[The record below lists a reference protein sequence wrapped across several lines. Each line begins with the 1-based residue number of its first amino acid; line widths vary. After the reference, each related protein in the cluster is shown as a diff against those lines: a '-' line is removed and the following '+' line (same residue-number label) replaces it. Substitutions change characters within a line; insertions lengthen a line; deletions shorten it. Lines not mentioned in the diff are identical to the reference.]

1 MQTAQFVEASVRNPD
16 ALDTGVLIA
25 RLVFGLSLSAH
36 GAQKLF
42 GWFGGHG
49 LTASGGFFE
58 QLGFRP
64 GRLFAAIASVTE
76 IVAGLL
82 ITFGLLG
89 PVGPALML
97 SVMIVAA
104 GAVHWPQGFFA
115 ATNGIELPLLYA
127 TVAIVLA
134 LTGPGLLSL
143 DALLGLEALW
153 APVFASAALTI
164 GVIGGFGNLAARRPA
179 PSELCLPPG
188 TDRQRVT
195 TVHLAIPGATY
206 SHLYWGWPYRPEKHS
221 YAGHLLT
228 AGYALFVFDRIG
240 TGQSSHPPGAT
251 VTIEVNAF
259 VVHQLVRALRSGAI
273 GKTAFQRVVLVG
285 HALGSI
291 VALAYLTTP
300 PGSREASFAL
310 ASDPDPQLLA
320 LDEATK
326 ETVTTAELR
335 TAGAVL
341 TSVSSFAIRVP
352 VLMVAGQF
360 DPGVCGGASIC
371 ASLEASEAAFAIAEG
386 PFFAPDACLETVM
399 IEDAGH
405 YLNLEPTAPATYAL
419 IRAWSDAHVGLYRAA
434 APCSPGRMRSGG
446 PWGILAL
453 GRIGTPDEEALRLG
467 A

>member
-1 MQTAQFVEASVRNPD
+1 MTNM
-16 ALDTGVLIA
+16 
-25 RLVFGLSLSAH
+25 RL
-36 GAQKLF
+36 
-42 GWFGGHG
+42 WN
-49 LTASGGFFE
+49 
-58 QLGFRP
+58 
-64 GRLFAAIASVTE
+64 
-76 IVAGLL
+76 LL
-82 ITFGLLG
+82 PCVLLG
-89 PVGPALML
+89 
-97 SVMIVAA
+97 
-104 GAVHWPQGFFA
+104 
-115 ATNGIELPLLYA
+115 
-127 TVAIVLA
+127 A
-134 LTGPGLLSL
+134 LTLGACRDDSAMKPTVRHLGQGSGTPAGNIEA
-143 DALLGLEALW
+143 DQRPHCDSTKVPVALATGQ
-153 APVFASAALTI
+153 AAEHTI
-164 GVIGGFGNLAARRPA
+164 FGQ
-179 PSELCLPPG
+179 LCLPPG
-188 TDRQRVT
+188 TDRQRVP

-206 SHLYWGWPYRPEKHS
+206 SHLYWGWPYRPETHS
-221 YAGHLLT
+221 YCGHLLA
-228 AGYALFVFDRIG
+228 AGYAVFAFDRIG
-240 TGQSSHPPGAT
+240 TGQSSHPPGAA

-259 VVHQLVRALRSGAI
+259 VVHQLVRALRSGSI

-291 VALAYLTTP
+291 VALAEASTYQDVDGVVLSGISHFSPSAASSLPSLGPANQDPRFAGRNLDDDYLTTP

-310 ASDPDPQLLA
+310 ATDPDPQLLA

-335 TAGAVL
+335 TASTVL

-419 IRAWSDAHVGLYRAA
+419 IRTWSDARVGLYQAA
-434 APCSPGRMRSGG
+434 PPCSPGRMRRGG
-446 PWGILAL
+446 PKSILAL
-453 GRIGTPDEEALRLG
+453 GRIGTPDEALRLG